1 MNNHDNIATASE
13 AVKQALDAI
22 KVATQTL
29 EVVAR
34 VLQNET
40 RENCPECGS
49 ERYLR
54 EEVPVSGDPSGNP
67 YRTFYMVEHAQCYD
81 CGYPLRQGPTDEEQA
96 DE

>member
-1 MNNHDNIATASE
+1 MNNHDNIAAASD
-13 AVKQALDAI
+13 AIKQSIDAI
-22 KVATQTL
+22 KVATHNL

-34 VLQNET
+34 VLKHET

-54 EEVPVSGDPSGNP
+54 EAAPVSDEPNAIP
-67 YRTFYMVEHAQCYD
+67 YSAVYMEHAQCYD
-81 CGYPLRQGPTDEEQA
+81 CGYPLKQGPTDEEQV

>member
-29 EVVAR
+29 AVAAR
-34 VLQNET
+34 VLQHET

-49 ERYLR
+49 ERYLLA
-54 EEVPVSGDPSGNP
+54 EVPVSDDPSGKR
-67 YRTFYMVEHAQCYD
+67 YSAVFMEHAQCYD
-81 CGYPLRQGPTDEEQA
+81 CGYPLRQGPTDEEQV